1 MPSTTLTLPEL
12 PDHLGPAQRFELVAA
27 APNTM
32 DIVCQRVIDGE
43 SLKQIAKAW
52 AVPPLRFTAWVGD
65 DRGRLLAYD
74 GALKIRADELVHE
87 AYQVAHDCG
96 GQKDVPAAKL
106 QVDTN
111 LKIASK
117 WDKERYGNVETHN
130 INSRVAVLIS
140 VEDAACL

>member
-1 MPSTTLTLPEL
+1 LKVDGQTMHEL
-12 PDHLGPAQRFELVAA
+12 VDHLGPAQRFELVVAD
-27 APNTM
+27 PQTM